1 MKTGLI
7 LGFFDGVH
15 AGHRAVIESAF
26 EYSDNVIL
34 VTFKE
39 SPAVYFGQKAEYIMS
54 RQKSL
59 EKIKSLGVHKIVQLD
74 FSKIANMTAEQ
85 YLEYLIINYSPV
97 SISTGFNHTFGFGK
111 AGTPDFL
118 YKNQNRYNY
127 KYICVGPIV
136 ENNQTISSTL
146 IRNLLVNGDIEKAN
160 KLLES
165 KFTVMGNV
173 ISGKQ
178 IGRKIGFP
186 TANLEYPA
194 NTVRIPYGVYKSVV
208 HYDNK
213 ELKAIT
219 NWGMKPTLNNTLK
232 PVLETHIFNFS
243 GDLYGKQIEIA
254 IEKRIRGE
262 IKFDSLDELKTQIT
276 KDVQLCLE

>member
-146 IRNLLVNGDIEKAN
+146 IRNLLVNGNIDQAN

-165 KFTVMGNV
+165 KFTIMGNV

-186 TANLEYPA
+186 TANIEYPA

-208 HYDNK
+208 HYDNR

-262 IKFDSLDELKTQIT
+262 IKFDSLDELKAQIT

>member
-146 IRNLLVNGDIEKAN
+146 IRNLLVNGNIDQAN

-219 NWGMKPTLNNTLK
+219 NWGMKPTLNNTFK

>member
-59 EKIKSLGVHKIVQLD
+59 EKIKSLGVHKIVQLV

-146 IRNLLVNGDIEKAN
+146 IRNLLVNGNIDQAN

-219 NWGMKPTLNNTLK
+219 NWGMKPTLNNTFK